1 MSQFY
6 GFKMHA
12 NGIMRDLKTECGALP
27 GFDPNTSGTRS
38 LPIKFLGLWDTG
50 ATGTVIS
57 PKVVAT
63 LGLKPVGKT
72 QVFHANGHSIVNEYF
87 INLYL
92 PNKVAIPLVR
102 VTVCSYI

>member
-38 LPIKFLGLWDTG
+38 LPIK
-50 ATGTVIS
+50 
-57 PKVVAT
+57 
-63 LGLKPVGKT
+63 
-72 QVFHANGHSIVNEYF
+72 H
-87 INLYL
+87 
-92 PNKVAIPLVR
+92 
-102 VTVCSYI
+102 